1 MHSYSCKM
9 VIPKPSRDKRHGF
22 SIDIGFWINH
32 LCRFHS
38 LIRFII
44 FKKDFRGEQP
54 TDIQEILMITFT
66 AVLHQEDDLYVAE
79 CPEVGTISQGRTI
92 EEAVSNLKEATEL
105 YLQEFP
111 LVTKKRT
118 ILTTFEV
125 SSIATS

>member
-1 MHSYSCKM
+1 
-9 VIPKPSRDKRHGF
+9 
-22 SIDIGFWINH
+22 
-32 LCRFHS
+32 LS
-38 LIRFII
+38 LIKIL
-44 FKKDFRGEQP
+44 GENNLSE
-54 TDIQEILMITFT
+54 IQEIIMITFT

-92 EEAVSNLKEATEL
+92 EEAVTNLKEATEL

-111 LVTKKRT
+111 FVTKKRT